1 MGTSVD
7 AQSGRRLPA
16 VATLFRRNRVNTT
29 SMAAFVEACAPI
41 IIDIEFP
48 HNYEGPA
55 TPEVHRA
62 KQHLQERLEKVRSN
76 LR

>member
-1 MGTSVD
+1 M
-7 AQSGRRLPA
+7 
-16 VATLFRRNRVNTT
+16 NTT
-29 SMAAFVEACAPI
+29 SMAALVEACAPI

-76 LR
+76 FR